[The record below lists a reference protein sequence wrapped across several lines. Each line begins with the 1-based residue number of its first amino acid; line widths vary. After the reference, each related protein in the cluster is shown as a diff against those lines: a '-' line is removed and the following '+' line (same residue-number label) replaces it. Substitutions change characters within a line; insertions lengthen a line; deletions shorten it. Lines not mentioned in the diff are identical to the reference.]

1 MIKEYFLRT
10 RQELMEQKIDATAQG
25 KKIGMEIEEI
35 NEFISVIESSQD
47 KSYEAFF
54 PQNTSAISDS
64 EKIKE
69 LKANRKNLEEAAK
82 KIQLQIASLSE
93 KITELDQLL
102 HLQKQSEIE
111 RDAMK
116 QQLEKDLQ
124 LKENLIQGSVEKRM
138 EFQQFLQSVL
148 MGSVNEIS
156 KKIGFCIK
164 LADMDPKRCWLELQI
179 ASKTIQ
185 KMTYDLK
192 DVSYQIYPFLKNNL
206 GFSIQYYIDYFQKK
220 NEIQIDYRTNDPEYH
235 LPDQICVAVI
245 YAIKELCD
253 PVRKIEDPSV
263 IDLELNCRSQ
273 ELVIRTK
280 MVGCGFRREQDDVE
294 YTAGH
299 SWDEGMLSLRNMLE
313 LYSGRM
319 NIKERNDGTTR
330 TEIVIPWKATEE

>member
-1 MIKEYFLRT
+1 MQQVCYLLSICR
-10 RQELMEQKIDATAQG
+10 I
-25 KKIGMEIEEI
+25 
-35 NEFISVIESSQD
+35 
-47 KSYEAFF
+47 
-54 PQNTSAISDS
+54 
-64 EKIKE
+64 
-69 LKANRKNLEEAAK
+69 LEEAAK

-206 GFSIQYYIDYFQKK
+206 GFSIQYYIDY
-220 NEIQIDYRTNDPEYH
+220 
-235 LPDQICVAVI
+235 
-245 YAIKELCD
+245 
-253 PVRKIEDPSV
+253 
-263 IDLELNCRSQ
+263 
-273 ELVIRTK
+273 
-280 MVGCGFRREQDDVE
+280 
-294 YTAGH
+294 
-299 SWDEGMLSLRNMLE
+299 
-313 LYSGRM
+313 
-319 NIKERNDGTTR
+319 
-330 TEIVIPWKATEE
+330 

>member
-1 MIKEYFLRT
+1 MALTNMDEENVMLSLYAKEMSKAKQITKVSSNTYDNIISTL
-10 RQELMEQKIDATAQG
+10 D
-25 KKIGMEIEEI
+25 IG
-35 NEFISVIESSQD
+35 SVIHPKHTTAENILQYVRAMQNSIGSNIETLYQLIED
-47 KSYEAFF
+47 KVEALEFRV
-54 PQNTSAISDS
+54 QERSALVGIPL
-64 EKIKE
+64 KE
-69 LKANRKNLEEAAK
+69 
-82 KIQLQIASLSE
+82 
-93 KITELDQLL
+93 
-102 HLQKQSEIE
+102 
-111 RDAMK
+111 
-116 QQLEKDLQ
+116 LQ

-319 NIKERNDGTTR
+319 NIKERKDGTTR